1 MRILTK
7 DGYIAQVGLIFELT
21 DEQLIVIQGNPQF
34 YLEQTFLKTCYE
46 AKGNNAHL
54 FHLGVDNRMFNDP
67 MEILRKFEMLQDEY
81 KSVSWWN
88 REENKFFIKRRELC
102 HKL

>member
-7 DGYIAQVGLIFELT
+7 EGYIAQVGLLFELT
-21 DEQLIVIQGNPQF
+21 DEQLDKISGDNQF
-34 YLEQTFLKTCYE
+34 YLDKEFLKACYE
-46 AKGNNAHL
+46 AKGDNAHL
-54 FHLGVDNRMFNDP
+54 FSLGVDNRLPNNVQ
-67 MEILRKFEMLQDEY
+67 EIFSKLEQLENEY

-102 HKL
+102 PQS